1 VTVLEVI
8 RRGSQFLAAK
18 GVDSPR
24 LQVELLLAHLLQ
36 LPRMRLYLNFERA
49 LDTTELDAL
58 RELIQRRGRREPL
71 QHILG
76 STSFCGFEFFAT
88 AQALVPRPET
98 ELLAETGWEFLN
110 SFPAATTATAL
121 DFGTGSGCLAVTLAL
136 KSPNARIVA
145 IDISPGALA
154 LARQNAER
162 HEVSSRLEFLGGD
175 GFSALPPELRFHL
188 IVANPPYIPAA
199 EIASLEPEVREHDPR
214 AALDGGVDGLDFFRR
229 LSREAGTFLKPDGKI
244 MLEFGDGQEEA
255 IRRLFEAQKWIVE
268 TVKADYSGQPRILTA
283 RRVQS

>member
-1 VTVLEVI
+1 MTVLEVI

-18 GVDSPR
+18 GVASPR

-49 LDTTELDAL
+49 LDAAEMDKL
-58 RELIQRRGRREPL
+58 RQLIKRRGLREPL

-76 STSFCGFEFFAT
+76 STSFCGLEFFVT

-98 ELLAETGWEFLN
+98 ELLAETAWEFLN
-110 SFPAATTATAL
+110 ALPAAATAL
-121 DFGTGSGCLAVTLAL
+121 DFGTGSGCLAVTLAV
-136 KSPNARIVA
+136 KSPDARIVA
-145 IDISPGALA
+145 IDISPEALA

-162 HEVSSRLEFLGGD
+162 HAVTSRVEFLGGD
-175 GFSALPPELRFHL
+175 GFSALPAEPRFRL

-199 EIASLEPEVREHDPR
+199 EIASLEPEVRDHDPH

-229 LSREAGTFLKPDGKI
+229 LSREAGSFLKPEGKI
-244 MLEFGDGQEEA
+244 MLEFGDGQEAA
-255 IRRLFEAQKWIVE
+255 IRGLFEAQMWIVE